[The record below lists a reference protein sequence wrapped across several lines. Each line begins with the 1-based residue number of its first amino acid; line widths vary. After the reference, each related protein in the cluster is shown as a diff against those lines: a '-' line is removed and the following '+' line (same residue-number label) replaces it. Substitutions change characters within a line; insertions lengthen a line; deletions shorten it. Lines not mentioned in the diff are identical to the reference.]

1 MATFQLH
8 NRSEV
13 EYQTRIDEVSATV
26 SYVGDTQPGVAT
38 SEAAW
43 RIKKIDTT
51 SGTVITWA
59 EGSSAFD
66 KTWDSR
72 GDYTYS

>member
-8 NRSEV
+8 NRSGA
-13 EYQTRIDEVSATV
+13 EYQTRIDDVSGTV
-26 SYVGDTQPGVAT
+26 SYVGDAQPGVAT
-38 SEAAW
+38 SETVW

-66 KTWDSR
+66 KIWNSR
-72 GDYTYS
+72 TDYDYS